1 MEQASASDPN
11 NEKPVTINVKF
22 SGRLIPI
29 EIPLSSTVKDL
40 KSLLQPLTNVLP
52 RGQKLISKGKVL
64 RDEMTLM
71 ESELSHGAKL
81 MLMATQGLHQGDG
94 PIRKETPTLANSR
107 RIPESTMEKTE
118 KPVPTLPK
126 TQLERWKATGII
138 ALSHSDFTA
147 FPDEVWACGSSARV
161 LDISG
166 NSLKEVPDKLG
177 SLNILQKLNL
187 SANGLLNDS
196 ICWEGLTMLKSL
208 IFLSLNQNL
217 YVCQLGLQNL
227 LTLSIENKLENLLGM
242 MDRQRLTSL
251 PSAIGMLGNLRR
263 LDISHNKLTSFPD
276 EIGLLTRL
284 EVLKA
289 SNNRISYIP
298 QSIGTCISL
307 VEVHL
312 SFNLLTE
319 LPSTFGELK
328 DLKLLYLCNNGLK
341 TLPSTLF
348 KNCLQLSTLD
358 LHGTEITN
366 DLLRQFEGWEEF
378 EERRCLKHQKQLD
391 FRVISSAKFDEGA
404 DKN

>member
-29 EIPLSSTVKDL
+29 KISLSSTVKDL

-52 RGQKLISKGKVL
+52 RGQKLISKGKLL

-126 TQLERWKATGII
+126 TQLQRWKATGII

-166 NSLKEVPDKLG
+166 NSLKEVPAKLG

-217 YVCQLGLQNL
+217 
-227 LTLSIENKLENLLGM
+227 
-242 MDRQRLTSL
+242 
-251 PSAIGMLGNLRR
+251 
-263 LDISHNKLTSFPD
+263 
-276 EIGLLTRL
+276 
-284 EVLKA
+284 
-289 SNNRISYIP
+289 
-298 QSIGTCISL
+298 
-307 VEVHL
+307 
-312 SFNLLTE
+312 
-319 LPSTFGELK
+319 
-328 DLKLLYLCNNGLK
+328 
-341 TLPSTLF
+341 
-348 KNCLQLSTLD
+348 
-358 LHGTEITN
+358 
-366 DLLRQFEGWEEF
+366 
-378 EERRCLKHQKQLD
+378 
-391 FRVISSAKFDEGA
+391 
-404 DKN
+404 